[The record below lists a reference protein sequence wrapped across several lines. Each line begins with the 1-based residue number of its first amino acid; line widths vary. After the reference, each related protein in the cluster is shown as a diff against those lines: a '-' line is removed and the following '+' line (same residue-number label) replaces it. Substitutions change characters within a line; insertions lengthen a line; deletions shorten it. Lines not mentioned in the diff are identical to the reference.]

1 MPLLSDPRCHL
12 GASVH
17 LHKPGNTR
25 GLKKKKRCQGPSS
38 AGDVFLRSSCDQV
51 HHPITCRNRAGVNS
65 NTTSPRADVL
75 CHGPPPIKP
84 RQGPKRD
91 KREPEVVPFPAICFC
106 ILLNQIKDGSMRYL
120 FHRPTCSRQEENS
133 AQGRTLHIYY

>member
-1 MPLLSDPRCHL
+1 MPLLSDPGCHL

-25 GLKKKKRCQGPSS
+25 GLKKKKKVPGAQQCRGH
-38 AGDVFLRSSCDQV
+38 FLRSSCDQV
-51 HHPITCRNRAGVNS
+51 YHPITCRYRAGVSS
-65 NTTSPRADVL
+65 NTTSPRADFL

-91 KREPEVVPFPAICFC
+91 KRDPEVVPFPAACFC
-106 ILLNQIKDGSMRYL
+106 ILLNQIKDGSMCYF
-120 FHRPTCSRQEENS
+120 FHRPTCSRQEGNS

>member
-25 GLKKKKRCQGPSS
+25 GLKKKRCQGPSS

-51 HHPITCRNRAGVNS
+51 YHPITCRYRAGVNS
-65 NTTSPRADVL
+65 NTTSPRADFL

-106 ILLNQIKDGSMRYL
+106 ILLNQIKDGSVRYL
-120 FHRPTCSRQEENS
+120 FHRPTCSRREENS